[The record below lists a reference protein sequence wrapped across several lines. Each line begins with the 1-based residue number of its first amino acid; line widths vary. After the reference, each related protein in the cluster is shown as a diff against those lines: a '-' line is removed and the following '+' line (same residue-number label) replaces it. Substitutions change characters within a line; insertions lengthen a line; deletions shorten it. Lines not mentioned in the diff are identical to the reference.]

1 MKEPDILAALKP
13 VVKAFTEVGVA
24 YQIGGSVASSAYGS
38 ARATLDVD
46 LVARLRD
53 EQVRPLAGLLKDA
66 YYVDEE
72 MIRDAIA
79 TRSSFNLIHLESMHK
94 VDVFVL
100 KERPYDLQAFERA
113 RTDTLAEDDPTPFR
127 LASPEDVILNKLEW
141 YRKGDHVSDRQWTDV
156 LGVIKVQGY
165 ALDLAYLRYWASELG
180 VSDLLEEALTQ
191 AGLRAR

>member
-38 ARATLDVD
+38 A
-46 LVARLRD
+46 
-53 EQVRPLAGLLKDA
+53 
-66 YYVDEE
+66 
-72 MIRDAIA
+72 
-79 TRSSFNLIHLESMHK
+79 SMHK

-156 LGVIKVQGY
+156 LGVIKVQGS
-165 ALDLAYLRYWASELG
+165 ALDLGYLRSWASELG
-180 VSDLLEEALTQ
+180 VYDLLKEAWTQ
-191 AGLRAR
+191 AGLRA